1 MGQTLSDHSADLQLL
16 RLPSLQGLGCC
27 EERTEGVEAYV
38 CRGCWSSV
46 PVKQMS
52 TDTFAAHCVPT
63 ALLMHI
69 IFFILHFPSSI
80 YSPPDKWHP
89 HPLPRKPPHS
99 QPPTNSHD
107 LVQCPPFSKGSC
119 GGERQGAPGRAEQ
132 VKVCSKPCR
141 DLESATGSSR
151 VAGSAVREDQGRDRK

>member
-38 CRGCWSSV
+38 RRGCWSSV

-80 YSPPDKWHP
+80 YS
-89 HPLPRKPPHS
+89 
-99 QPPTNSHD
+99 
-107 LVQCPPFSKGSC
+107 SC